1 MPVAGT
7 VNKRPK
13 EDKIMYKDKFVLSI
27 IHDGHPV
34 REFGGRSEKEVALP
48 FDSEY
53 KIRLKNKNNRGCT
66 ARVFIDDK
74 QVSKLGD
81 FIINANGTIDLERFV
96 GSSLDRGKKFKF
108 VPLDHPDVDDPTS
121 SDNGIIKVEFRL
133 ARKENGIKV
142 NVGPVTWKPWDW
154 ADYPYPSDVHPSFT
168 SDPPRD
174 GSTGNGFVYGDNTRT
189 DGQVSVSYCCSN
201 FVSDGARVAKAS
213 PHNVKDGATI
223 EGGRSN
229 QSFVYSD
236 LDVEDF
242 PTTILQLKIVGIK
255 DTKQADKLIY
265 RYCSKCGSKVK
276 REDRFCRE
284 CGKKL

>member
-1 MPVAGT
+1 
-7 VNKRPK
+7 
-13 EDKIMYKDKFVLSI
+13 MYRDKFVLSI
-27 IHDGHPV
+27 IHNGYSM
-34 REFGGRSEKEVALP
+34 RESGYWSEKEVALP

-53 KIRLKNKNNRGCT
+53 KIRLKNKNDRSCT
-66 ARVFIDDK
+66 ARVLIDGK

-96 GSSLDRGKKFKF
+96 GSSLERGKRFKF

-121 SDNGIIKVEFRL
+121 SNNGIIKVEFRL

-142 NVGPVTWKPWDW
+142 NIGPITWKPWDW
-154 ADYPYPSDVHPSFT
+154 NDRNPWLVSG
-168 SDPPRD
+168 DPTYD
-174 GSTGNGFVYGDNTRT
+174 GTAGGGFVYSNITRT
-189 DGQVSVSYCCSN
+189 DGEAPITHCFSSN
-201 FVSDGARVAKAS
+201 FASDGAEIAKAS
-213 PHNVKDGATI
+213 PRNVEDGATV

-229 QSFVYSD
+229 QSFVYSN

-255 DTKQADKLIY
+255 DTKQVDKLIH

-276 REDRFCRE
+276 RADRFCSE

>member
-7 VNKRPK
+7 VINVQK
-13 EDKIMYKDKFVLSI
+13 EDKIMYKDKFVLSV
-27 IHDGHPV
+27 IHDGYPV
-34 REFGGRSEKEVALP
+34 KETGYRGSKDIYKGYKTVALP

-53 KIRLKNKNNRGCT
+53 KIRLKNKNDRSCT
-66 ARVFIDDK
+66 AKVFIDDK
-74 QVSKLGD
+74 KVSKLGD

-96 GSSLDRGKKFKF
+96 DSSLKSGKKFKF

-121 SDNGIIKVEFRL
+121 GDNGLIKVEFRL

-142 NVGPVTWKPWDW
+142 NIGPVTWQPWDW
-154 ADYPYPSDVHPSFT
+154 DVYKSPRFT
-168 SDPPRD
+168 SDPPYD
-174 GSTGNGFVYGDNTRT
+174 GTGGFVYCNYTHT
-189 DGQVSVSYCCSN
+189 DGSVSASCCCDS
-201 FVSDGARVAKAS
+201 FIGSDAAK
-213 PHNVKDGATI
+213 NIEDGATV
-223 EGGRSN
+223 EGGRSD
-229 QSFVYSD
+229 QSFVYSN

-265 RYCSKCGSKVK
+265 RYCSNCGSKVK